1 MRSTTTFNAILLT
14 AVLIVTAACNDSTP
28 VRAYEIR
35 GVVTEIPEDHETIV
49 LSHDEIANFMPAMV
63 MPFTLAHPAVA
74 AGVAVGDEVL
84 FQIIVTAS
92 GSSSIVSIEKVSPF
106 SGPFPEF
113 ELMAPDGELIPSSV
127 MDGKVGIVNFWA
139 SWCAPCR
146 EEMPS
151 LVRLQAEYEDQGLAV
166 IGIAEDPE
174 NLEDILA
181 QVEELDVNYPIVMG
195 DGDLEEAVGG
205 VFQIPTTFILGRDGT
220 VSKKYLGIVPEDELR
235 AAVLALL

>member
-1 MRSTTTFNAILLT
+1 MRSKKSFNAVLL
-14 AVLIVTAACNDSTP
+14 AGLLIVAAACEDSTP
-28 VRAYEIR
+28 VRAYEVR
-35 GVVTEIPEDHETIV
+35 GVVTEVPEDRETIV

-63 MPFTLAHPAVA
+63 MAFTLAHPVVA
-74 AGVAVGDEVL
+74 DGVATGDEVL
-84 FQIIVTAS
+84 FQIVVTAS
-92 GSSSIVSIEKVSPF
+92 GSSSIVSIEKVSSF

-113 ELMAPDGELIPSSV
+113 ELTTPDGALVASSILES
-127 MDGKVGIVNFWA
+127 KVAIVNFWA

-151 LVRLQAEYEDQGLAV
+151 LVRLQAEFEDQGLAV

-181 QVEELDVNYPIVMG
+181 QIEELGINYTIVMG
-195 DGDLEEAVGG
+195 DGALEEAVGG

-220 VSKKYLGIVPEDELR
+220 VAEKHLGIVPEDELR
-235 AAVLALL
+235 ASVLDLL